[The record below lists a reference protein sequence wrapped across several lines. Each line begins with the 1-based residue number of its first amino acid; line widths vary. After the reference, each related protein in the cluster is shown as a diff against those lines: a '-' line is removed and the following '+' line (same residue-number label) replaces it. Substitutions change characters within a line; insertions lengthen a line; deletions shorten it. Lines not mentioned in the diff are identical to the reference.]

1 MNGWAARRAGVS
13 GSGRLRAHLEGRK
26 VREALDGEQPAA
38 AHVGGGVLALE
49 AEVLPPPPAPHVRL
63 VARHGELQI
72 SLRSRSCASSVSG
85 SKAVRRSPWS
95 RRSSS

>member
-1 MNGWAARRAGVS
+1 M
-13 GSGRLRAHLEGRK
+13 
-26 VREALDGEQPAA
+26 REALDGEQPAA

-63 VARHGELQI
+63 VARHEQAQI
-72 SLRSRSCASSVSG
+72 SLEPFMRLLRVRLE
-85 SKAVRRSPWS
+85 AVRRSPWS